1 MLKAFIINELNNY
14 YYKWISLQETKVLQI
29 HGEMKKSKTHYEKKK
44 KKKII
49 LKDYITTTCIE
60 YLCLESQKYWK
71 CWN

>member
-1 MLKAFIINELNNY
+1 
-14 YYKWISLQETKVLQI
+14 
-29 HGEMKKSKTHYEKKK
+29 MKKKK

>member
-1 MLKAFIINELNNY
+1 M
-14 YYKWISLQETKVLQI
+14 
-29 HGEMKKSKTHYEKKK
+29 KKK

-49 LKDYITTTCIE
+49 LKDYITTTNIE